1 MSRKRS
7 KTGCKNTLKY
17 EERKL
22 NNLTLSSFSK
32 SGVPSDAR
40 LYIAKENTNK
50 AYVAP
55 EKFSSKV
62 LTWLGKMP
70 LFKNTEVVQK
80 HTENTR
86 IQDQKTL
93 QLFIQ
98 ALTEKYGET
107 AVNDALLMSRINMNK
122 PLTQRLAEQITECVK
137 AADEGFINLIKNKD
151 NVGIM
156 NSALV
161 IKGGETKVTEQNG
174 DVGAEMKQHLLD
186 IALNGL
192 KSAIPQL
199 EQMDGNNLR
208 ENFQEMASG
217 SGTLRSLMT
226 NLRNLNKIPEAKQ
239 LNDYAVTLTNIQV
252 GVARFSQWGTSGGEV
267 EKWIGKASSQ
277 ELTQAA
283 KKIQAIT
290 NELKNVTTELENIKA
305 GAPMPQMLSGPTL
318 GLARFAVSSI
328 PINQQT
334 QVKLNDGTP
343 VPVNTLTFAGKPV
356 ALASSY
362 PKSTPAALEAHMK
375 TLLEKECSCLVV
387 LTPEEQI
394 QASQLPAYFR
404 GMHTFGEVHTSS
416 QKVNS
421 GNQEGTI
428 DRYNM
433 QLSWGEKQY
442 TLPVLHVKNW
452 SDHQPL
458 PSAAQL
464 EYLADS
470 VKNIANQNGAP
481 GRSTSDNHLPM
492 IHCLGGVGRTGTM
505 AAALVLKDNPHSNLE
520 QVRSDFRNSRN
531 NRMLEDAS
539 QFVQL
544 KAMQAQL
551 LTNTAI

>member
-86 IQDQKTL
+86 IQDRKTL
-93 QLFIQ
+93 QVFIQ

-267 EKWIGKASSQ
+267 EKWIGKAPSQ

-520 QVRSDFRNSRN
+520 QVRSDFRDSRN

>member
-93 QLFIQ
+93 QVFIQ
-98 ALTEKYGET
+98 ALTEKYRET

-199 EQMDGNNLR
+199 EQMDGNKLR

-318 GLARFAVSSI
+318 GLARFAASSI

-404 GMHTFGEVHTSS
+404 GIHTFGEVHTSS

-520 QVRSDFRNSRN
+520 QVRSDFRDSRN

>member
-93 QLFIQ
+93 QVFIQ
-98 ALTEKYGET
+98 VLTEKYGET

-199 EQMDGNNLR
+199 EQMDGNKLR

-520 QVRSDFRNSRN
+520 QVRSDFRDSRN

>member
-93 QLFIQ
+93 QVFIH

-192 KSAIPQL
+192 KNAIPQL
-199 EQMDGNNLR
+199 EQMDGNKLR

-318 GLARFAVSSI
+318 GLARFAASSI

-404 GMHTFGEVHTSS
+404 GIHTFGEVHTSS

-520 QVRSDFRNSRN
+520 QVRSDFRDSRN

>member
-93 QLFIQ
+93 QVFIQ

-199 EQMDGNNLR
+199 EQMDGNKLR

-318 GLARFAVSSI
+318 GLARFAASSI
-328 PINQQT
+328 PFNQQT

-404 GMHTFGEVHTSS
+404 GIHTFGEVHTSS

-520 QVRSDFRNSRN
+520 QVRSDFRDSRN

>member
-1 MSRKRS
+1 M
-7 KTGCKNTLKY
+7 
-17 EERKL
+17 

-93 QLFIQ
+93 QVFIQ

-199 EQMDGNNLR
+199 EQMDGNKLR

-239 LNDYAVTLTNIQV
+239 LNNYAVTLTNIQV

-458 PSAAQL
+458 PSVAQL

-520 QVRSDFRNSRN
+520 QVRSDFRDSRN

>member
-93 QLFIQ
+93 QVFIQ

-199 EQMDGNNLR
+199 EQMDGNKLR

-356 ALASSY
+356 VLASSY

-520 QVRSDFRNSRN
+520 QVRSDFRDSRN

>member
-1 MSRKRS
+1 M
-7 KTGCKNTLKY
+7 
-17 EERKL
+17 

-93 QLFIQ
+93 QVFIH

-192 KSAIPQL
+192 KNAIPQL
-199 EQMDGNNLR
+199 EQMDGNKLR

-318 GLARFAVSSI
+318 GLARFAASSI

-470 VKNIANQNGAP
+470 VKNIANQSGAP

-520 QVRSDFRNSRN
+520 QVRSDFRDSRN

>member
-93 QLFIQ
+93 QVFIQ

-107 AVNDALLMSRINMNK
+107 AVNDALLMSRVNMNK

-199 EQMDGNNLR
+199 EQMDGNKLR

-318 GLARFAVSSI
+318 GLARFAASSI

-404 GMHTFGEVHTSS
+404 GIHTFGEVHTSS

-520 QVRSDFRNSRN
+520 QVRSDFRDSRN

>member
-93 QLFIQ
+93 QVFIQ

-199 EQMDGNNLR
+199 EQMDGNKLR

-318 GLARFAVSSI
+318 GLARFAASSI

-404 GMHTFGEVHTSS
+404 GIHTFGEVHTSS

-520 QVRSDFRNSRN
+520 QVRSDFRDSRN

>member
-86 IQDQKTL
+86 IQDRKTL
-93 QLFIQ
+93 QVFIQ

-151 NVGIM
+151 NVGVM

-520 QVRSDFRNSRN
+520 QVRSDFRDSRN

>member
-93 QLFIQ
+93 QVFIQ

-199 EQMDGNNLR
+199 EQMDGNKLR

-318 GLARFAVSSI
+318 GLARFAASSI

-387 LTPEEQI
+387 LTPEEQM

-404 GMHTFGEVHTSS
+404 GIHTFGEVHTSS

-520 QVRSDFRNSRN
+520 QVRSDFRDSRN

>member
-1 MSRKRS
+1 M
-7 KTGCKNTLKY
+7 
-17 EERKL
+17 

-86 IQDQKTL
+86 IQDRKTL
-93 QLFIQ
+93 QVFIQ

-318 GLARFAVSSI
+318 GLARFAVSST

-404 GMHTFGEVHTSS
+404 GIHTFGEVHTSS

-520 QVRSDFRNSRN
+520 QVRSDFRDSRN

>member
-93 QLFIQ
+93 QVFIK

-199 EQMDGNNLR
+199 EQMDGNKLR

-318 GLARFAVSSI
+318 GLARFAASSI

-520 QVRSDFRNSRN
+520 QVRSDFRDSRN

>member
-93 QLFIQ
+93 QVFIQ

-199 EQMDGNNLR
+199 EQMDGNKLR

-252 GVARFSQWGTSGGEV
+252 GIARFSQWGTSGGEV

-520 QVRSDFRNSRN
+520 QVRSDFRDSRN

>member
-93 QLFIQ
+93 QVFIQ

-199 EQMDGNNLR
+199 EQMDGNKLR

-318 GLARFAVSSI
+318 GLARFAASSI

-520 QVRSDFRNSRN
+520 QVRSDFRDSRN

>member
-7 KTGCKNTLKY
+7 KTDCKTTLKY
-17 EERKL
+17 EERNL

-32 SGVPSDAR
+32 PGVPSDAR

-80 HTENTR
+80 HTENTK

-93 QLFIQ
+93 QVFIQ

-107 AVNDALLMSRINMNK
+107 AVKDALLMSRINMSK

-137 AADEGFINLIKNKD
+137 VADKGFINLINHKGNAG
-151 NVGIM
+151 VM

-161 IKGGETKVTEQNG
+161 IKGGETQVIEQNG
-174 DVGAEMKQHLLD
+174 DVDAGMKQHLLD

-192 KSAIPQL
+192 KRTIPQL
-199 EQMDGNNLR
+199 EEVDGNSLR
-208 ENFQEMASG
+208 ENFKKMASG

-226 NLRNLNKIPEAKQ
+226 NLQNLNKIPEAKP
-239 LNDYAVTLTNIQV
+239 LNDYAETLTNIQV

-283 KKIQAIT
+283 KKIHIIV
-290 NELKNVTTELENIKA
+290 NELKNIRTELENIKA
-305 GAPMPQMLSGPTL
+305 GASMPQTMSGPTL
-318 GLARFAVSSI
+318 GLARFPVSNV

-343 VPVNTLTFAGKPV
+343 VPMNTLTFAGKPV
-356 ALASSY
+356 ALAGSY
-362 PKSTPAALEAHMK
+362 PKNTPEALEAHMK

-387 LTPEEQI
+387 LTAEEQI
-394 QASQLPAYFR
+394 QARKLPAYFT
-404 GMHTFGEVHTSS
+404 GHHTFGEVHINS

-421 GNQEGTI
+421 GNPGADV

-442 TLPVLHVKNW
+442 TIPVLHVKNW
-452 SDHQPL
+452 PDHQPL
-458 PSAAQL
+458 PSVTQL
-464 EYLADS
+464 ENLVDS
-470 VKNIANQNGAP
+470 VKSINQNGAP
-481 GRSTSDNHLPM
+481 ARSSSDKHLPM

-520 QVRSDFRNSRN
+520 QIRADFRESRN

-539 QFVQL
+539 QFEQL
-544 KAMQAQL
+544 KVMQAQL
-551 LTNTAI
+551 LKTTAS

>member
-93 QLFIQ
+93 QVFIK

-199 EQMDGNNLR
+199 EQMDGNKLR

-520 QVRSDFRNSRN
+520 QVRSDFRDSRN

>member
-80 HTENTR
+80 HTENTI

-93 QLFIQ
+93 QVFIQ

-318 GLARFAVSSI
+318 GLVRFAVSSI

-470 VKNIANQNGAP
+470 VKNIANQSGAP

-520 QVRSDFRNSRN
+520 QVRSDFRDSRN

>member
-86 IQDQKTL
+86 IQDRKTL
-93 QLFIQ
+93 QVFIQ

-404 GMHTFGEVHTSS
+404 GIHTFGEVHTSS

-520 QVRSDFRNSRN
+520 QVRSDFRDSRN

>member
-93 QLFIQ
+93 QVFIQ

-199 EQMDGNNLR
+199 EQINGNKLR

-520 QVRSDFRNSRN
+520 QVRSDFRDSRN